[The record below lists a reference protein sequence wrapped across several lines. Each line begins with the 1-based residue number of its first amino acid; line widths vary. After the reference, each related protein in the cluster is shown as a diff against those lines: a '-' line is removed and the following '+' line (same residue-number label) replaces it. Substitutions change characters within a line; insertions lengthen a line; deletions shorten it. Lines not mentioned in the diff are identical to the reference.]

1 MSNAPSVAMPDGPA
15 PVGDHQPMPSSA
27 CSTSAVS
34 NAVSTTPA
42 PRIAAGCPVPRFEDV
57 EERGGSGTRA
67 LSEQVEICLCVDDRL
82 ALTPKVNAFMD
93 YLVEHLPAAWRPR

>member
-1 MSNAPSVAMPDGPA
+1 M
-15 PVGDHQPMPSSA
+15 
-27 CSTSAVS
+27 
-34 NAVSTTPA
+34 
-42 PRIAAGCPVPRFEDV
+42 PRFEDV